1 MKKRKGDRP
10 LRWRLMWAMAGTVL
24 GIWALLMGLLLL
36 QTVEEVDNSLEQAL
50 HKDVMYFYDLPED
63 AWERERGFLHQYQS
77 SITQ

>member
-36 QTVEEVDNSLEQAL
+36 KTVE
-50 HKDVMYFYDLPED
+50 
-63 AWERERGFLHQYQS
+63 
-77 SITQ
+77 